1 MLFVQTRLQYKGFI
15 FFPYSMIWSRF
26 YHALI
31 SDVVHVMAA
40 IFRTPLSDALIAT
53 WIRKVFERF
62 KTMHCHFNIRS
73 DPVEY

>member
-15 FFPYSMIWSRF
+15 FFPYSMIWGRF

-31 SDVVHVMAA
+31 SDVVHTMAVM
-40 IFRTPLSDALIAT
+40 FRTPLSDVFVVT
-53 WIRKVFERF
+53 RIRKVFARC
-62 KTMHCHFNIRS
+62 KTMHCHLNIRS